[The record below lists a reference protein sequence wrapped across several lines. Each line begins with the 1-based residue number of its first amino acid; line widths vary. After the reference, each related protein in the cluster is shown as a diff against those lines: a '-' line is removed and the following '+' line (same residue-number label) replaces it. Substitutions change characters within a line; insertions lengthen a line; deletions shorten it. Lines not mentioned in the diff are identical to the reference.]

1 MGKAIYKDLHP
12 ASKIALVAL
21 IALIGLIAFMVLS
34 ALLAVPFFGAEAF
47 TGLLNNGLTVDES
60 NFGLLKFFQMAQSIG
75 LFVFPAIIAAFLFGG
90 KLTSY
95 LNLKRRPYVFSG
107 IMAIVI
113 ILLASPLIN
122 VLGVW
127 NAEMQLPDFLHG
139 IEQWMK
145 QSEESA
151 AQLTEL
157 FVKAD
162 TVGVL
167 LFNIL
172 LIGIIPAIGEEFLF
186 RGVIQRIFSEWTKN
200 HHVAIWLTAILFS
213 ALHLQFYGFI
223 PRALLG
229 AMFGYMFVWS
239 GNLWL
244 PVLAHFVNNTAAVF
258 AYYLYGK
265 GSISI
270 DPDSI
275 GVGTAYQI
283 AAIISLIFV
292 IVFFLF
298 YYRYEKMKR
307 LKA

>member
-60 NFGLLKFFQMAQSIG
+60 NVGLLKFFQMAQSIG

>member
-1 MGKAIYKDLHP
+1 MGKAIYQNLHP
-12 ASKIALVAL
+12 ASKIALVTL

-34 ALLAVPFFGAEAF
+34 AILAVPFFGPEAF
-47 TGLLNNGLTVDES
+47 TTLLNNGLTVDES
-60 NFGLLKFFQMAQSIG
+60 NIALLKYFQMAQSIG
-75 LFVFPAIIAAFLFGG
+75 LFVFPAIIAALLFGT
-90 KLTSY
+90 KVTSY
-95 LNLKRRPYVFSG
+95 LRLKKRPYVFSG
-107 IMAIVI
+107 ILAIII
-113 ILLASPLIN
+113 ILSASPLIN

-127 NAEMQLPDFLHG
+127 NAEMQLPDFLSS
-139 IEQWMK
+139 IENWMK

-162 TVGVL
+162 NVWVL

-172 LIGIIPAIGEEFLF
+172 LIGILPAIGEEFLF
-186 RGVIQRIFSEWTKN
+186 RGVIQRVFTEWTKN
-200 HHVAIWLTAILFS
+200 QHVAIWLTAILFS
-213 ALHLQFYGFI
+213 ALHLQFYGFV

-275 GVGTAYQI
+275 GVGTEYQI
-283 AAIISLIFV
+283 AAIFSLVFV
-292 IVFFLF
+292 IVFFWF
-298 YYRYEKMKR
+298 YYRYESIKR
-307 LKA
+307 LKN

>member
-1 MGKAIYKDLHP
+1 MGKAIYKNLHP
-12 ASKIALVAL
+12 ASKIAVVAL

-34 ALLAVPFFGAEAF
+34 AILAVPFFGTEAF
-47 TGLLNNGLTVDES
+47 TKLLNNGLTVDES
-60 NFGLLKFFQMAQSIG
+60 NVALLKYFQIAQSIG
-75 LFVFPAIIAAFLFGG
+75 LFVFPAIIAAFIFGG
-90 KLTSY
+90 RPSIY
-95 LNLKRRPYVFSG
+95 LNLKRRPYVFSS
-107 IMAIVI
+107 IMAII
-113 ILLASPLIN
+113 IVLSASPLIN
-122 VLGVW
+122 VIGVW
-127 NAEMQLPDFLHG
+127 NTEMQLPSFMQG
-139 IEQWMK
+139 IENWMK

-162 TVGVL
+162 TVWVL

-186 RGVIQRIFSEWTKN
+186 RGVIQRIFNDWTKN

-213 ALHLQFYGFI
+213 ALHLQFYGFV
-223 PRALLG
+223 PRVLLG
-229 AMFGYMFVWS
+229 AMFGYLFVWS

-244 PVLAHFVNNTAAVF
+244 PVLAHFVNNTAAVL

-265 GSISI
+265 GSIKV

-275 GVGTAYQI
+275 GVGTEYQI
-283 AAIISLIFV
+283 ASIFSLVLV
-292 IVFFLF
+292 IAFFFF